1 MALNGPDWQDPEAE
15 GLLDETLAR
24 ARRRRHRPQPAL
36 E

>member
-24 ARRRRHRPQPAL
+24 ARRRWHRPQPAL